1 MFLIK
6 KKSFNTE
13 NILSSVA
20 VVDNSNPVKGSGRI
34 YIKGYFEGTA
44 DIDGDIYVG
53 ELAFLKADIKSK
65 NLVVSGKVE
74 GEIYVADS
82 VRILPKGSVKGTITS
97 KTLLMERGAKF
108 HGNSVV
114 IDDELML
121 INHSSEVEV
130 PVE

>member
-44 DIDGDIYVG
+44 DIDGDICGRISV
-53 ELAFLKADIKSK
+53 L
-65 NLVVSGKVE
+65 E
-74 GEIYVADS
+74 GRY
-82 VRILPKGSVKGTITS
+82 KK
-97 KTLLMERGAKF
+97 
-108 HGNSVV
+108 
-114 IDDELML
+114 
-121 INHSSEVEV
+121 
-130 PVE
+130 